1 MYNVLSGRELLIL
14 GYLSKSPNSFKNKNV
29 LTTSPEVILMCIFHQ
44 ETKMKKWLFVCVCV
58 CGVCFAI
65 FRIRYWILSL
75 EVLQKQPMTTVVNL
89 GLWALQVQFKGMS
102 YMRLPFLFLSG
113 KTGLRKK

>member
-58 CGVCFAI
+58 WCVFCHFQDK
-65 FRIRYWILSL
+65 ILN
-75 EVLQKQPMTTVVNL
+75 T
-89 GLWALQVQFKGMS
+89 
-102 YMRLPFLFLSG
+102 LP
-113 KTGLRKK
+113 